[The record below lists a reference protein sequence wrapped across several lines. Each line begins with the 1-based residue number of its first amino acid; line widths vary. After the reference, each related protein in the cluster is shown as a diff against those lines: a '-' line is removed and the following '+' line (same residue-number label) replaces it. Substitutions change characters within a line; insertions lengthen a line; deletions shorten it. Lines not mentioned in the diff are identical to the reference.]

1 MNDIGLLFAFA
12 GGVLSF
18 FSPCI
23 FPLLPAYITHLTG
36 SKVEDGKMKMDRGK
50 LLIRSIG
57 FVVGFS
63 LIFIALGASASAVGK
78 VLMDYRDLFMQAA
91 GLLIIVFGLQMA
103 GWLKL
108 TFLMKEK
115 RVSSNRK
122 PQNFFGSVTL
132 GMAFAAGW
140 SPCVSLSLST
150 ILILAGSSDTLSQGI
165 LLLGMYSLGMALP
178 FFVISAVL
186 SYSLGIMKKINRHL
200 AKLAT
205 VNGMIMVMLGF
216 LVISGQMQRI
226 TGWLSSYSLF
236 QF

>member
-18 FSPCI
+18 FSPCN

-78 VLMDYRDLFMQAA
+78 VLMDYRDLFMQVA

-150 ILILAGSSDTLSQGI
+150 ILLLAGSSDTLSQGI

-216 LVISGQMQRI
+216 LVTSGQMQRI

>member
-57 FVVGFS
+57 FVMGFS
-63 LIFIALGASASAVGK
+63 LIFIALGASASALGK
-78 VLMDYRDLFMQAA
+78 VLMDYRDLFMQVA

-115 RVSSNRK
+115 RVSSNGK

-150 ILILAGSSDTLSQGI
+150 ILLLAGSSDTLSQGI

>member
-226 TGWLSSYSLF
+226 TGWLSFYSLF

>member
-57 FVVGFS
+57 FVLGFS

-78 VLMDYRDLFMQAA
+78 VLMDYRDLFMQVA

-150 ILILAGSSDTLSQGI
+150 ILLLAGSSDTLSQGI